1 MRPSKCKD
9 LRFYGPVQKTL
20 RNLNS
25 LSPLTWPFICL
36 YLSLTKPGLFSQ
48 PLNLFVETR
57 RGLEI
62 LVENM
67 PVIFYAS
74 LQSFISPYDLACQ
87 TCFSNVNHLIFEV
100 GPCFRK
106 KWGRKNDVQNS
117 IGLFRGGQTFLKHG
131 LIFKYQPQG
140 WEIIPYL
147 CKVWMNNAKTF
158 GLLGRGRF
166 PKWLFTITKWLLC
179 ASHVGK
185 WNCVNSDLKGEDK
198 TNGIRNL
205 VVAV

>member
-1 MRPSKCKD
+1 MDYPSLVLTTTESLLVMRPSKCKD
-9 LRFYGPVQKTL
+9 LLRFYGPVQKTL

-25 LSPLTWPFICL
+25 LSPLTWPFTCL

-106 KWGRKNDVQNS
+106 KNEEESMMSK
-117 IGLFRGGQTFLKHG
+117 
-131 LIFKYQPQG
+131 
-140 WEIIPYL
+140 
-147 CKVWMNNAKTF
+147 
-158 GLLGRGRF
+158 
-166 PKWLFTITKWLLC
+166 
-179 ASHVGK
+179 
-185 WNCVNSDLKGEDK
+185 
-198 TNGIRNL
+198 IR
-205 VVAV
+205 

>member
-1 MRPSKCKD
+1 MAYPSLVLTTTESLLVMRPSKCKD
-9 LRFYGPVQKTL
+9 LLRFYGPVQKTL

-25 LSPLTWPFICL
+25 LSPLTWPFTCL

-100 GPCFRK
+100 GPCFGKKMRK
-106 KWGRKNDVQNS
+106 MSK
-117 IGLFRGGQTFLKHG
+117 
-131 LIFKYQPQG
+131 
-140 WEIIPYL
+140 
-147 CKVWMNNAKTF
+147 
-158 GLLGRGRF
+158 
-166 PKWLFTITKWLLC
+166 
-179 ASHVGK
+179 
-185 WNCVNSDLKGEDK
+185 
-198 TNGIRNL
+198 IR
-205 VVAV
+205 